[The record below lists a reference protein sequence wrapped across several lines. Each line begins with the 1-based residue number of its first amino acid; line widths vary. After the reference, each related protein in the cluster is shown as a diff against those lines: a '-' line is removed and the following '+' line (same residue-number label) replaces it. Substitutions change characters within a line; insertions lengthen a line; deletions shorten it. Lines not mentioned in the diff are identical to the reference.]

1 MTLPAVAAGLAGGS
15 LLSLVVGIA
24 VVGGAASTSAGDP
37 GTVLLTG
44 PLAPGAVPDPALLPW
59 VTKAGSLCP
68 AIAPAL
74 IAAQIQVES
83 TWNAQDLSPAGAEGI
98 AQFMPGT
105 FPSYAAD
112 DDGTGNVSA
121 FNPADAIVAA
131 GRYDCA
137 LVARV
142 RALAET
148 SGTPALSLALA
159 AYNAGPRAVADA
171 GGIPPLVETQ
181 DYVAR
186 VEALAATYVQVS
198 PTGVGQGVVAA
209 ALQWVGTPY
218 VWGGGSSAGPTGN
231 PAGFDCS
238 GLTAYAVYQA
248 THGALS
254 LPHSS
259 ELQAAMGQ
267 AIPLSAAEPGDLIAL
282 QLTAPGD
289 YDHIVIYAGTN
300 QVIAAPQTGGVVQIQ
315 PLSDFAGMASTV
327 RRFA

>member
-1 MTLPAVAAGLAGGS
+1 MTLPAVAAGVAGAS
-15 LLSLVVGIA
+15 LLSFVVGIT

-37 GTVLLTG
+37 GAALLTG
-44 PLAPGAVPDPALLPW
+44 PLASGAVPDPALLPW

-68 AIAPAL
+68 AITPAL

-83 TWNAQDLSPAGAEGI
+83 GWNAQDLSPAGAEGI

-105 FPSYAAD
+105 FPGYAAD
-112 DDGTGNVSA
+112 DDATGNVSP
-121 FNPADAIVAA
+121 FNSADAIVAA

-137 LVARV
+137 LVADEA
-142 RALAET
+142 ALAGS

-198 PTGVGQGVVAA
+198 PTAVGQAVVAA

-218 VWGGGSSAGPTGN
+218 LWGGGGYAGPTGN

-248 THGALS
+248 THGAVS

-259 ELQAAMGQ
+259 ELQAAMGEVV
-267 AIPLSAAEPGDLIAL
+267 PLAGIEPGDLIAL
-282 QLTAPGD
+282 QVTTPGD
-289 YDHIVIYAGTN
+289 YDHVVIYAGN
-300 QVIAAPQTGGVVQIQ
+300 DQVIAAPHTGGVVQIQ
-315 PLSDFAGMASTV
+315 PLSDFAGVAYSV
-327 RRFA
+327 RRLR

>member
-1 MTLPAVAAGLAGGS
+1 MTLPAVAAGVAGTG
-15 LLSLVVGIA
+15 LLSLVVGIT
-24 VVGGAASTSAGDP
+24 VVGGAASSSAPDP
-37 GTVLLTG
+37 GAALMAG
-44 PLAPGAVPDPALLPW
+44 PLVPGAVPDPALLPW

-68 AIAPAL
+68 EITPAL

-83 TWNAQDLSPAGAEGI
+83 AWNPQDLSPAGAQGI
-98 AQFMPGT
+98 AQFVRGT

-112 DDGTGNVSA
+112 DDGTANVSP

-137 LVARV
+137 LVAGV
-142 RALAET
+142 AALAES
-148 SGTPALSLALA
+148 SGTPVLSLALA
-159 AYNAGPRAVADA
+159 AYDAGPRAVADA

-186 VEALAATYVQVS
+186 VEALAATYVQAT
-198 PTGVGQGVVAA
+198 PGAVGPAVVAA

-218 VWGGGSSAGPTGN
+218 LWGGGGYAGPTGN

-248 THGALS
+248 THGAVS

-267 AIPLSAAEPGDLIAL
+267 PIPLAAAEPGDLIAL

-289 YDHIVIYAGTN
+289 YDHIVIYAGTG
-300 QVIAAPQTGGVVQIQ
+300 QVIAAPHTGGLVRIQ
-315 PLSDFAGMASTV
+315 PLSDFAGVAYTV

>member
-1 MTLPAVAAGLAGGS
+1 MTLPAVAAGVAGAS
-15 LLSLVVGIA
+15 LLSLVLGIT
-24 VVGGAASTSAGDP
+24 VVGGAASSSPPDP
-37 GTVLLTG
+37 GAALLAG
-44 PLAPGAVPDPALLPW
+44 PLVPEAVPDPALLPW

-68 AIAPAL
+68 AITPAL

-83 TWNAQDLSPAGAEGI
+83 AWNAQDLSPAGAQGI

-105 FPSYAAD
+105 FPGYAAD
-112 DDGTGNVSA
+112 DDGTANVSPL
-121 FNPADAIVAA
+121 NPADAIVAA

-137 LVARV
+137 LVAGV
-142 RALAET
+142 RALAES
-148 SGTPALSLALA
+148 SGAPALSLALA
-159 AYNAGPRAVADA
+159 AYDGGPQAVADA

-186 VEALAATYVQVS
+186 VLSLAATYVQTA
-198 PTGVGQGVVAA
+198 PGAVGAAVVAA
-209 ALQWVGTPY
+209 ALQRLGTPY
-218 VWGGGSSAGPTGN
+218 LWGGGGYAGPTGN

-238 GLTAYAVYQA
+238 GLSAYAVYQA
-248 THGALS
+248 THGAVS

-259 ELQAAMGQ
+259 ELQATMGQ

-289 YDHIVIYAGTN
+289 YDHVVIYAGN
-300 QVIAAPQTGGVVQIQ
+300 GQVIAAPHTGGVVQIQ
-315 PLSDFAGMASTV
+315 PLSDFAGVAYTV

>member
-1 MTLPAVAAGLAGGS
+1 MTLPAVAAGVASGT
-15 LLSLVVGIA
+15 LLSLVVGIT

-37 GTVLLTG
+37 GTALLTG
-44 PLAPGAVPDPALLPW
+44 ALAPSAVPDPALLPW
-59 VTKAGSLCP
+59 AIKAGSLCP
-68 AIAPAL
+68 AITPAL
-74 IAAQIQVES
+74 IAAQIQAES
-83 TWNAQDLSPAGAEGI
+83 GWNAQDLSAAGAQGV
-98 AQFMPGT
+98 AQFMPET
-105 FPSYAAD
+105 FPSYAGD
-112 DDGTGNVSA
+112 DDSTGNVSP

-137 LVARV
+137 LVAGV
-142 RALAET
+142 RALAES

-186 VEALAATYVQVS
+186 VEALAATYVQAA
-198 PTGVGQGVVAA
+198 PGAVGPAVVAA
-209 ALQWVGTPY
+209 AEQWLGTPY

-248 THGALS
+248 TRGAVS

-267 AIPLSAAEPGDLIAL
+267 PIPLAAAEPGDLIAL

-289 YDHIVIYAGTN
+289 YDHVVIYAGN
-300 QVIAAPQTGGVVQIQ
+300 DQVIAAPHTGGVVQIQ
-315 PLSDFAGMASTV
+315 PLSDFAGIAYTV
-327 RRFA
+327 RRLG

>member
-1 MTLPAVAAGLAGGS
+1 MTLPAVAAGVAGGT
-15 LLSLVVGIA
+15 LLSLVVGIT

-37 GTVLLTG
+37 RTALLTG
-44 PLAPGAVPDPALLPW
+44 SLAPGAVPDPALLPW

-68 AIAPAL
+68 AITPGL

-83 TWNAQDLSPAGAEGI
+83 GWNAQDLSPAGAEGI

-105 FPSYAAD
+105 FPEYGAD
-112 DDGTGNVSA
+112 DDGSGNVSA

-137 LVARV
+137 LVAGE
-142 RALAET
+142 ATLAES

-159 AYNAGPRAVADA
+159 AYNAGPRAVTNA
-171 GGIPPLVETQ
+171 GGIPPLIETQ

-186 VEALAATYVQVS
+186 VEALAATYVQAT
-198 PTGVGQGVVAA
+198 PGAVGPAVVAA
-209 ALQWVGTPY
+209 AQQWLGTPY
-218 VWGGGSSAGPTGN
+218 RWGGGGSVGPTGN

-259 ELQAAMGQ
+259 ELQATMGQ
-267 AIPLSAAEPGDLIAL
+267 PIALADAEPGDLIAL
-282 QLTAPGD
+282 QLTDPGD
-289 YDHIVIYAGTN
+289 YDHVVIYAGN
-300 QVIAAPQTGGVVQIQ
+300 DQVIAAPHTGGVVQIQ
-315 PLSDFAGMASTV
+315 PLSDFAGMAYTV
-327 RRFA
+327 RRFG